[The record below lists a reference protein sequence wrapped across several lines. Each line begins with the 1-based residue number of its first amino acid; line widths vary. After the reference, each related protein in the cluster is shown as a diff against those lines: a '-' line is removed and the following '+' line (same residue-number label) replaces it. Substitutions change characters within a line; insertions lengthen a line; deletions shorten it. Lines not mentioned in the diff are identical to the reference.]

1 MALDID
7 IKELEEVLEQEE
19 KEDKPGY
26 ERLFKTTY
34 PSIYLYGTGELTLKV
49 LWSVKDKNIQQ
60 NIDFHTITVRSKK
73 QGNGTY
79 TKKIPCNKVYGEE
92 CEICELINSQPD
104 IESVKQKSGGVLY
117 AILVKAERETKGENK
132 GKLKINVGR
141 SEDNQIKEG
150 DLVIIRYP
158 FFVRQKFRELMTENI
173 DRVTEIFASNESY
186 LVDLTPDSEADYV
199 MNVSLNPHGKDK
211 QFATDAE
218 YEELIKSLPSL
229 KTQFF
234 DRTDPELKE
243 TAQELIKKEAEYQR
257 KAFRRALA
265 GGVDDD
271 DIKVERDADPDDAPE
286 CFGKYDADSLKCSI
300 CAYSDKCEEDSTEV

>member
-7 IKELEEVLEQEE
+7 VKELQEVLEQEE
-19 KEDKPGY
+19 KEDKAGY
-26 ERLFKTTY
+26 ERLFKTSY
-34 PSIYLYGTGELTLKV
+34 PSIYLYGTGELTLKI
-49 LWSVKDKNIQQ
+49 LWSMKDKNIQQ
-60 NIDFHTITVRSKK
+60 NIDFHTATVKSKK
-73 QGNGTY
+73 QGGGTY

-92 CEICELINSQPD
+92 CELCDLINSQPD
-104 IESVKQKSGGVLY
+104 IENIKQKSGGILY

-132 GKLKINVGR
+132 GKLKINIGR
-141 SEDNQIKEG
+141 SEDDQIKEG

-173 DRVTEIFASNESY
+173 DKVTEIFASNESY
-186 LVDLTPDSEADYV
+186 LIDLIPDPEADYV

-211 QFATDAE
+211 QFATDKE
-218 YEELIKSLPSL
+218 YEDLLKSLPSL

-234 DRTDPELKE
+234 DRTDLELKE

-257 KAFRRALA
+257 KVFRNSL
-265 GGVDDD
+265 GVSSSNS
-271 DIKVERDADPDDAPE
+271 RDTTEDEEPAETPE

-300 CAYSDKCEEDSTEV
+300 CPNSDSCEENTED